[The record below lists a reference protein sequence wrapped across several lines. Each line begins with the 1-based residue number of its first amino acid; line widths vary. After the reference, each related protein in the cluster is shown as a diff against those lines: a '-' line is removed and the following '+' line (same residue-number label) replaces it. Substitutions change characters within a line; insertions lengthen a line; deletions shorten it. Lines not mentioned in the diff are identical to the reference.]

1 MHASCLNYTCNHV
14 SLRIYELPLKRIDC
28 WHKQQTNRVLIVFHG
43 VGQSASQAAAF
54 RHAHKV
60 IDWEMTLVACWPR
73 KPPATRGSRNPNR
86 QEVPLYSKDN
96 HGSRERHDLDIM
108 KLKIAFT

>member
-73 KPPATRGSRNPNR
+73 KPPATRGSRNPIGR
-86 QEVPLYSKDN
+86 RFLCTQKTIMEA
-96 HGSRERHDLDIM
+96 ERGTTWIL
-108 KLKIAFT
+108 